1 MCFQQGLASE
11 GSPLLRLVLDR
22 PRAQSILQRRQRL
35 LDGVAAR
42 RHRRDQR
49 RLRAAAQRLLQ
60 KPSQLR
66 VAVRDV
72 LRLAVDQRRDDVAQ
86 RRQGEVDL
94 RRLLEAVARG
104 ACLGLALATCQVDE
118 VQLAHGDVLAALLV
132 AAVRAL
138 DDNGEDGVGPRRAG
152 VHQRRADAAVLLAR
166 LHDLVDL
173 VRRFDDERGELLD
186 VDARVDV
193 LLELELVLWVL

>member
-94 RRLLEAVARG
+94 RRLLEPVARG
-104 ACLGLALATCQVDE
+104 PRLRLPLRTGQIDKVELAD
-118 VQLAHGDVLAALLV
+118 GDVRAALFVGLC
-132 AAVRAL
+132 AFDDDGKNGVR
-138 DDNGEDGVGPRRAG
+138 PRRPL
-152 VHQRRADAAVLLAR
+152 VHQRRPDRSILLAR
-166 LHDLVDL
+166 LHHLVDL
-173 VRRFDDERGELLD
+173 VRRLD
-186 VDARVDV
+186 NKARQVLDIDARVDV
-193 LLELELVLWVL
+193 LLQVQAVLWLL